1 MLCGGLF
8 PDAIGLKT
16 GVGKLQCHTTTTAMR
31 PSITSPSV
39 NRSRKKSLSPLTLA
53 VDVGG
58 SGIKAIVLD
67 ASGKPLTE
75 RTRVPTPP
83 HATPKKVLAIIEQ
96 LATSLGAFDRVS
108 VGFPGVVRDGKLL
121 TAPNLGPGWAGFGL
135 AVELKRRLRRPVRVA
150 NDADVQGMGCVT
162 GHGVELVITVGTGF
176 GSSLFVDGYNAHLEL
191 GHHPFREGHTYE
203 DELSHAALKRKGA
216 AKWNRHLVEAVEL
229 LQVTFDCDR
238 LFIGGGNTKF
248 ISATLPANVRVVSNV
263 DGLLGGVKLWAGK
276 AGRLHQV
283 A

>member
-1 MLCGGLF
+1 
-8 PDAIGLKT
+8 
-16 GVGKLQCHTTTTAMR
+16 MR

-39 NRSRKKSLSPLTLA
+39 TRSRKKSLSPLTLA

-67 ASGKPLTE
+67 ASRKPLTE
-75 RTRVPTPP
+75 RARVPTPP
-83 HATPKKVLAIIEQ
+83 HATPTKVLAIIEQ

-162 GHGVELVITVGTGF
+162 GRGVELVITVGTGF

-191 GHHPFREGHTYE
+191 GHHPFRKGHTYE

-216 AKWNRHLVEAVEL
+216 AKWNRHLVEAVKL
-229 LQVTFDCDR
+229 LLVTFDCDR

-248 ISATLPANVRVVSNV
+248 ISAKLPANVKVVSNV

>member
-1 MLCGGLF
+1 MN
-8 PDAIGLKT
+8 
-16 GVGKLQCHTTTTAMR
+16 
-31 PSITSPSV
+31 SPSP
-39 NRSRKKSLSPLTLA
+39 NRSRKKSVLPRTLA

-58 SGIKAIVLD
+58 TGIKAIVLN

-75 RTRVPTPP
+75 RVRVLTPSR
-83 HATPKKVLAIIEQ
+83 ATPKKVLAIIEQ
-96 LATSLGAFDRVS
+96 LATTLGAFDRVS
-108 VGFPGVVRDGKLL
+108 VGFPGVLRDGKLL
-121 TAPNLGPGWAGFGL
+121 TAPNLGPGWVGFGL

-191 GHHPFREGHTYE
+191 AHHPFRQHHTYE
-203 DELSHAALKRKGA
+203 DELSHAALKRKGV
-216 AKWNRHLVEAVEL
+216 AKWNRHLVEALKL
-229 LQVTFDCDR
+229 LQATFNCDR

-248 ISATLPANVRVVSNV
+248 IRMKLPVHVRIVSNV
-263 DGLLGGVKLWAGK
+263 DGLLGGIKLWTGK

-283 A
+283 S

>member
-1 MLCGGLF
+1 
-8 PDAIGLKT
+8 
-16 GVGKLQCHTTTTAMR
+16 MR
-31 PSITSPSV
+31 RSGASLSG
-39 NRSRKKSLSPLTLA
+39 NGSRKKSVPPRTLA

-58 SGIKAIVLD
+58 TGIKAIVLD

-75 RTRVPTPP
+75 RARVPTPS

-96 LATSLGAFDRVS
+96 LAKSLGAFDRVS

-121 TAPNLGPGWAGFGL
+121 TAPNLGPGWAGYGL
-135 AVELKRRLRRPVRVA
+135 AAELKRRLRRPVRVA

-191 GHHPFREGHTYE
+191 GHHAFRKGRTYE
-203 DELSHAALKRKGA
+203 DELSHATLKRKGV
-216 AKWNRHLVEAVEL
+216 AKWNRRLVEAVKL

-248 ISATLPANVRVVSNV
+248 ITAKLPVNVRIVSNL
-263 DGLLGGVKLWAGK
+263 DGLLGGIKLWEGK

>member
-1 MLCGGLF
+1 
-8 PDAIGLKT
+8 
-16 GVGKLQCHTTTTAMR
+16 MR

-39 NRSRKKSLSPLTLA
+39 NRSRKKFLSPLTLA

-75 RTRVPTPP
+75 RARVPTPP

-135 AVELKRRLRRPVRVA
+135 AVELKRRLGCPVRVA

-162 GHGVELVITVGTGF
+162 GRGVELVITVGTGF
-176 GSSLFVDGYNAHLEL
+176 GSSLFADGYNAHLEL
-191 GHHPFREGHTYE
+191 GHHPFRKGRTYE

-216 AKWNRHLVEAVEL
+216 AKWNRHLVEAVKL

-248 ISATLPANVRVVSNV
+248 ISTKLPPNVKLVSNV